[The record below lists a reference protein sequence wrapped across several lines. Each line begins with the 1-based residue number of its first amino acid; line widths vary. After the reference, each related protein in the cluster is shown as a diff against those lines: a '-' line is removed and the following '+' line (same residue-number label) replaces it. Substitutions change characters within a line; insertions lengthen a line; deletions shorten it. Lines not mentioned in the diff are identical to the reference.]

1 MKTSKNGFKIKIA
14 FTLYLSQMAE
24 RNELEVLIQK
34 LKEIKNFI
42 ADTAI

>member
-1 MKTSKNGFKIKIA
+1 
-14 FTLYLSQMAE
+14 MAE
-24 RNELEVLIQK
+24 RNEPETLIQK

>member
-1 MKTSKNGFKIKIA
+1 
-14 FTLYLSQMAE
+14 MAE

>member
-1 MKTSKNGFKIKIA
+1 
-14 FTLYLSQMAE
+14 MAE
-24 RNELEVLIQK
+24 RNELEALIQK